1 MAEPKQNY
9 LTTKTWTRAEW
20 NAVQSGQQTEGG
32 FVPYAA
38 IKTSYEEY
46 LKNAGFKDEAAAM
59 AKRAEEDAAGTK
71 FGEFQSEATKAFLAE
86 RKITPEYAAE
96 LDAAQARARA
106 EDSKRIALLS
116 KGYITGQEA
125 VYIPGTPEYN
135 KFMTDQLTT
144 GRAPVQPDPYLD
156 AQAFAARYDLYNRY
170 GATTPTVTTWDDAKK
185 QYVTG
190 PNPFY
195 NAEVLVPQVGMGTRW
210 DALER
215 AKWSTVVPGVGS
227 TAATETAQ
235 LAMESY
241 FQSTAGGSP
250 AGMRF
255 FMRTPGDITMAT
267 PTPVAPKKTRVSA
280 AFDANGNFVI
290 NYSDGSKQVTDKNG
304 VITTTSSDGTIIPN
318 DTTVDGF
325 GNAAGFML
333 GSGTKTVTSKTTDGG
348 GNTTTVF
355 SDGSRTVTD
364 ASGTLLESSGAT
376 GTLGSSTG
384 KTGFEVFKNTLSL
397 YFNAAE
403 MNKPWVSQLYK
414 TITGYTKTGSSG
426 EEAFNMAVLESE
438 NKPDMADFVKRFKG
452 IYALQKMK
460 QEGKAVTVPT
470 VAEYF
475 ATEAKMGDILKQSS
489 LGDLANEDFL
499 GDVLSKGVSATEFGN
514 RIVGIFDRIDTA
526 PTNIKN
532 TISRFFPSVDR
543 ISLAK
548 AIALGDKGAKE
559 LQAKI
564 AGYEVLAAAE
574 KQGVGAGQLIDGTTE
589 QNAYQYALGGE
600 TYDTA
605 LTKFGTVAEVT
616 PVVNRLTS
624 YYNKPTIGQ
633 AGVES
638 AVFGQSAA
646 DIKAMTDLGQREQA
660 SFSGRSGVSQV
671 SLASQRRGAG
681 LI

>member
-1 MAEPKQNY
+1 MAGYYES
-9 LTTKTWTRAEW
+9 KTFTRAEW
-20 NAVQSGQQTEGG
+20 DELQRGVENQLRTSYDQYLTRVGLKSEAEAVAQRAKEDAEGKVFGVQSAAAAEGSG
-32 FVPYAA
+32 VFGYTTRADRKISDA
-38 IKTSYEEY
+38 E
-46 LKNAGFKDEAAAM
+46 EAAL
-59 AKRAEEDAAGTK
+59 K
-71 FGEFQSEATKAFLAE
+71 
-86 RKITPEYAAE
+86 
-96 LDAAQARARA
+96 AAQAWNDANA
-106 EDSKRIALLS
+106 AKQIAALT
-116 KGYITGQEA
+116 GGRITGNEA
-125 VYIPGTPEYN
+125 VYRVGTPEHTAYMQAQFDMA
-135 KFMTDQLTT
+135 KAT
-144 GRAPVQPDPYLD
+144 GKQPKAPDAYLD
-156 AQAFAARYDLYNRY
+156 AQAFAERYMAYNRL
-170 GATTPTVTTWDDAKK
+170 GSNEPTVPDVYDPATNTFTRK
-185 QYVTG
+185 
-190 PNPFY
+190 PSPFY
-195 NAEVLVPQVGMGTRW
+195 DPKISTVTPGMGSDW
-210 DALER
+210 AEL
-215 AKWSTVVPGVGS
+215 KNKFWSTVQPGVGS
-227 TAATETAQ
+227 TAATAAAQ
-235 LAMESY
+235 YELDVLFGRQIGYAP
-241 FQSTAGGSP
+241 GGTIRDFP
-250 AGMRF
+250 
-255 FMRTPGDITMAT
+255 
-267 PTPVAPKKTRVSA
+267 
-280 AFDANGNFVI
+280 
-290 NYSDGSKQVTDKNG
+290 NG
-304 VITTTSSDGTIIPN
+304 VAGLGFVGGWAPSGATT
-318 DTTVDGF
+318 
-325 GNAAGFML
+325 A
-333 GSGTKTVTSKTTDGG
+333 TKTVTSKTTDGG
-348 GNTTTVF
+348 GNTTTIF
-355 SDGSRTVTD
+355 SDGSVTVTD
-364 ASGTLLESSGAT
+364 ASGTLLESSGGT
-376 GTLGSSTG
+376 GGGTLGSSAG

-438 NKPDMADFVKRFKG
+438 NKPDMAEFVKRFKG

-532 TISRFFPSVDR
+532 TISRYFPSVDR

-559 LQAKI
+559 LQTKI

-574 KQGVGAGQLIDGTTE
+574 KQGVGSGQLIDGTTE

-605 LTKFGTVAEVT
+605 LTKFGTVAEAT
-616 PVVNRLTS
+616 PVVNKLTQI
-624 YYNKPTIGQ
+624 YNQPTIGQ

-646 DIKAMTDLGQREQA
+646 AIKAMTDLGQREQA

>member
-20 NAVQSGQQTEGG
+20 NEAQTKGTGGG
-32 FVPYAA
+32 FIADAVM
-38 IKTSYEEY
+38 KTSYDEY

-71 FGEFQSEATKAFLAE
+71 FGEFQSAEVKALLAE
-86 RKITPEYAAE
+86 RKITPEYAKE

-106 EDSKRIALLS
+106 EDAKRIALLS
-116 KGYITGQEA
+116 RGYITGQEP

-135 KFMTDQLTT
+135 AFMKAQLAS
-144 GRAPVQPDPYLD
+144 GKPPVQPDPYLD
-156 AQAFAARYDLYNRY
+156 AQAFAARYEEYNRY
-170 GATTPTVTTWDDAKK
+170 GATSPTYKDYDATTNQWSEK
-185 QYVTG
+185 
-190 PNPFY
+190 PNPFF
-195 NAEVLVPQVGMGTRW
+195 NPQVLVPKVGMGTQW

-215 AKWSTVVPGVGS
+215 AKWATVQQGVGR
-227 TAATETAQ
+227 TAATEQAEYDLLNFFSRTA
-235 LAMESY
+235 AMD
-241 FQSTAGGSP
+241 GNPMP
-250 AGMRF
+250 AGYRF
-255 FMRTPGDITMAT
+255 FMRTPGDIT
-267 PTPVAPKKTRVSA
+267 AP
-280 AFDANGNFVI
+280 G
-290 NYSDGSKQVTDKNG
+290 G
-304 VITTTSSDGTIIPN
+304 TTT
-318 DTTVDGF
+318 
-325 GNAAGFML
+325 A
-333 GSGTKTVTSKTTDGG
+333 TKTVTSKTTDGG

-355 SDGSRTVTD
+355 SDGSITVTD
-364 ASGTLLESSGAT
+364 ANGTLLESSGAT
-376 GTLGSSTG
+376 IEGTLGSSTG

-414 TITGYTKTGSSG
+414 TVTGYTKTGSSG
-426 EEAFNMAVLESE
+426 EEAFNMAVLESQ
-438 NKPDMADFVKRFKG
+438 NKPDMAEFVKRFKG

-475 ATEAKMGDILKQSS
+475 ATEAKMGEILKQSS

-532 TISRFFPSVDR
+532 TISRYFPSVDR

-559 LQAKI
+559 LQTKI

-605 LTKFGTVAEVT
+605 LTKFGTVAEAT

-624 YYNKPTIGQ
+624 YYNQPKIGQ

-638 AVFGQSAA
+638 AVFGQSVA

-660 SFSGRSGVSQV
+660 SFSGRSGVSQA